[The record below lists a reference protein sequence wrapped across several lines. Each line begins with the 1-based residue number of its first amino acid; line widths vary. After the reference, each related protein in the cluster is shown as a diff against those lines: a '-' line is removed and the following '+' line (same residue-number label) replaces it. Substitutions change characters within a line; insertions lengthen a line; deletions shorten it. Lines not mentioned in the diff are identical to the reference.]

1 MSLRSYEDYARKVL
15 IATACALVAAVLHA
29 TWNLYAKQ
37 SGDRFLALW
46 AQFFVAGTLSGAI
59 LLAWT
64 VRSGAPDI
72 AWWWSAASG
81 TGHLPYVIWLARA
94 YERGDFSLA
103 YPIMRGGGASSAAIL
118 GLLLL
123 GDRLS
128 ALSLSGIGLV
138 MVGMWLLTRGGIGR
152 HLAAAALV
160 AVNIGV
166 YTAIDAHGARES
178 QPIAYALSVFVT
190 GTVTTTAWG
199 LLTRRGELL
208 PFLRRH
214 ARISAGV
221 GPMSIVSYSLV
232 LYAVTRAPVGY
243 VATLRESSV
252 LVAAFA
258 GWRLLDEG
266 DHRRRIAAAAVIVGG
281 LALLVVGR

>member
-1 MSLRSYEDYARKVL
+1 MSLRSYEDYAREVL

-46 AQFFVAGTLSGAI
+46 AQFFVAGIVSGTILAVWTLVDS
-59 LLAWT
+59 
-64 VRSGAPDI
+64 APDI
-72 AWWWSAASG
+72 AWWWSLASG

-103 YPIMRGGGASSAAIL
+103 YPIMRGGGASSAAVL

-123 GDRLS
+123 GDD
-128 ALSLSGIGLV
+128 LSGTSLGGIAIV
-138 MVGMWLLTRGGIGR
+138 MVGMWLLTRGHVGR
-152 HLAAAALV
+152 HLAAAAWV
-160 AVNIGV
+160 AINIGI
-166 YTAIDAHGARES
+166 YTAIDAHGARQS
-178 QPIAYALSVFVT
+178 QPIAYALSIFVT
-190 GTVTTTAWG
+190 GTLTTTAWG
-199 LLTRRGELL
+199 LVTRRDRLL
-208 PFLRRH
+208 PYLR
-214 ARISAGV
+214 ASGRIALGV

-232 LYAVTRAPVGY
+232 LFAVTRAPVGY

-266 DHRRRIAAAAVIVGG
+266 DHRRRIAAACVIVGG
-281 LALLVVGR
+281 LALLVAGR

>member
-1 MSLRSYEDYARKVL
+1 MSLRSYEDYAREVL

-59 LLAWT
+59 LAVWT
-64 VRSGAPDI
+64 LVDGAPDI
-72 AWWWSAASG
+72 AWWWSLASG

-118 GLLLL
+118 GLTLL
-123 GDRLS
+123 GDE
-128 ALSLSGIGLV
+128 LSGTSLGGIAIV
-138 MVGMWLLTRGGIGR
+138 MVGMWLLTRGNAGR
-152 HLAAAALV
+152 HLAAAAWV
-160 AVNIGV
+160 AINIGI
-166 YTAIDAHGARES
+166 YTAIDAHGARAS
-178 QPIAYALSVFVT
+178 QPVAYALSIFVT
-190 GTVTTTAWG
+190 GTLTTTAWG
-199 LLTRRGELL
+199 LATRRDRLL
-208 PFLRRH
+208 PYLRAH
-214 ARISAGV
+214 GRIALGV

-266 DHRRRIAAAAVIVGG
+266 DHRRRIAAACVIVGG
-281 LALLVVGR
+281 LALLVAGR